1 MQEIIQKKY
10 YRLKSIIAEL
20 PMAAVAFSGGVDS
33 SLLLH
38 TCLETLGTER
48 VMALTARSPLM
59 PKKELQEA
67 GDLARSMGVTRHVIV
82 DTPDLK
88 GALFK
93 NNPRD
98 RCYHCKKEILSSFLK
113 LLEEEQGC
121 CLRGGPRLMEG
132 TNGDDPKAYRPGRQA
147 VLELGVSSPLLQA
160 NLGKKEIRHL
170 SHTLGL
176 PNWDLPS
183 QACLASRI
191 PYGDALELNKLL
203 QVEKGEGVI
212 KKLGFRECRLR
223 HHGSLARLEV
233 PSRDLNELLSLKT
246 EITEKLKALGFTY
259 VTLDL
264 EALRSGSF
272 D

>member
-10 YRLKSIIAEL
+10 YRLKSILAEL

-48 VMALTARSPLM
+48 VMALTARSPLV

-67 GDLARSMGVTRHVIV
+67 CDLAQNMGVTRHVIV
-82 DTPDLK
+82 DTPDLN
-88 GALFK
+88 GFAFK

-98 RCYHCKKEILSSFLK
+98 RCYFCKKEILSSFLK
-113 LLEEEQGC
+113 LLEEGQGC
-121 CLRGGPRLMEG
+121 CLRGGARLMEG
-132 TNGDDPKAYRPGRQA
+132 TNHDDLKAYRPGRQA
-147 VLELGVSSPLLQA
+147 VLELKVSSPLLQVE
-160 NLGKKEIRHL
+160 LGKKEIRHL
-170 SHTLGL
+170 SQSLGL
-176 PNWDLPS
+176 TNWDLPS

-191 PYGDALELNKLL
+191 PYGESLDEKKLL
-203 QVEKGEGVI
+203 QVEKGEEII
-212 KKLGFRECRLR
+212 KKLGFGECRLR
-223 HHGSLARLEV
+223 HHGSLARLEI
-233 PSRDLNELLSLKT
+233 PSQDLELLMSLKI
-246 EITEKLKALGFTY
+246 EIAEKIKALGFTC

-264 EALRSGSF
+264 EALRSGCF